1 MFINAVYLSVTDH
14 LTSFLYIYA
23 ALQQTQSKI
32 QSASFSSKF
41 SGTNC
46 SEVSEIYKGTL
57 KYRTQLPTFWETAKN
72 KACKYLFVCFHVDF
86 KMSFFDFIPQKAWF
100 RSSNRCRC
108 ATQTHNLVET
118 SERFSVHLSVPSRLS
133 VDMIEESKQS
143 KQHAIGMT
151 QGWNLHYRQHTQAVE
166 FSVCSLEMHR
176 YIRSLLVDFSRYWL
190 IVSNQGWYIGKC
202 NEFRKW

>member
-14 LTSFLYIYA
+14 LTSFLYTYA

-46 SEVSEIYKGTL
+46 SEVSKIYEVTL

-72 KACKYLFVCFHVDF
+72 NACKYLFVCFHVDF

-143 KQHAIGMT
+143 KQHAIRMT
-151 QGWNLHYRQHTQAVE
+151 QGWNLHYRQHTHCWIL
-166 FSVCSLEMHR
+166 SM
-176 YIRSLLVDFSRYWL
+176 FSRDALLYTIAIGWFFTLLADSFKSRL
-190 IVSNQGWYIGKC
+190 IY
-202 NEFRKW
+202 RKMQWI